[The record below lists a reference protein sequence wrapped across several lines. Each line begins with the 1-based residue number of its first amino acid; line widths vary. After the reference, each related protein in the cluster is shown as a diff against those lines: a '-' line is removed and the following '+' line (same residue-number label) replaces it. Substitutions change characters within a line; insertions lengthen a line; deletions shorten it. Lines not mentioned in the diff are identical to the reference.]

1 MRRGWYTAA
10 AGLALAPLLGL
21 GVLRGA
27 EPPRETKPVPPA
39 SNPIT
44 DPVEKSC
51 GSYGTKID
59 FLESPAE
66 AAKLAKK
73 ENKLVFILHVSG
85 LFEDPKL
92 T

>member
-1 MRRGWYTAA
+1 MRRLWFTAA

-21 GVLRGA
+21 GLLRGA
-27 EPPRETKPVPPA
+27 EPPKEAKPAPPI
-39 SNPIT
+39 STPVL
-44 DPVEKSC
+44 DPKDKAC

-59 FLESPAE
+59 FLDSPSE

-73 ENKLVFILHVSG
+73 ENKLVFVLHVSG
-85 LFEDPKL
+85 IFEDPKL

>member
-1 MRRGWYTAA
+1 MRRLWYTA
-10 AGLALAPLLGL
+10 AGLALAPLMGLGL
-21 GVLRGA
+21 LPGA
-27 EPPRETKPVPPA
+27 EPPRETKPAPPI
-39 SNPIT
+39 SSPVL
-44 DPVEKSC
+44 DPMEKSC

-59 FLESPAE
+59 FLESPSA